1 MKWTYLCKWILAIL
15 VVVGLAY
22 LHLQA
27 NFIPKEI
34 LPFVGV
40 ILIRFSKASSF
51 CYVKQT
57 LLFKYSIATFTSFV
71 KKKAAKKN

>member
-27 NFIPKEI
+27 NIIPKEI
-34 LPFVGV
+34 LPFVGIILIVV
-40 ILIRFSKASSF
+40 ILKISQA
-51 CYVKQT
+51 Y
-57 LLFKYSIATFTSFV
+57 
-71 KKKAAKKN
+71 KK

>member
-15 VVVGLAY
+15 GVVGLSY

-34 LPFVGV
+34 LPFVGMF
-40 ILIRFSKASSF
+40 LIVVMLKIFQAYEK
-51 CYVKQT
+51 
-57 LLFKYSIATFTSFV
+57 
-71 KKKAAKKN
+71 

>member
-15 VVVGLAY
+15 VVVGLSY

-34 LPFVGV
+34 LPFVGMF
-40 ILIRFSKASSF
+40 LIVMMLKIFSS
-51 CYVKQT
+51 V
-57 LLFKYSIATFTSFV
+57 
-71 KKKAAKKN
+71 

>member
-1 MKWTYLCKWILAIL
+1 MKWTYLYKWLLAIL
-15 VVVGLAY
+15 VVVGLSY

-40 ILIRFSKASSF
+40 ILIVVMLKIFQAYEK
-51 CYVKQT
+51 
-57 LLFKYSIATFTSFV
+57 
-71 KKKAAKKN
+71 